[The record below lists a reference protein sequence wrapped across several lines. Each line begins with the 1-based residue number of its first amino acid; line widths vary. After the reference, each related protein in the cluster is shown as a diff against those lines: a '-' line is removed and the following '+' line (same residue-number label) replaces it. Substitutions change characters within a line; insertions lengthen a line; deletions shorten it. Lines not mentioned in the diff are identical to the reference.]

1 VLDEQVAQYS
11 SQKLE
16 KLDPEVI
23 TALRIGTYQLG
34 YLSRVPQSAAVNE
47 SVELVKQA
55 RKRSAS
61 SLVNAVLRR
70 IAVDKPGEASSA
82 VLRAHPSWLVS
93 KWEGMFGREA
103 AGKIC
108 AYDQT
113 VPEVAIRV
121 SGAAAHSELSD
132 AGIKLAPGRI
142 LASANRVDA
151 GEITNAAAFKAGR
164 VFIQDEASQLV
175 AMLVG
180 KGKRVLDCCAA
191 PGGKA
196 RIMAERNPTASIIA
210 LELHEHRA
218 RLLRKLVPAANVQV
232 LTADAREFR
241 PEDLFDRVL
250 VDAPC
255 SGTGTLARNP
265 EIKWRLQPE
274 DLSDLHTHQLDILQ
288 SAMKLTAPGGRV
300 VYSTCSLEREEN
312 SDVVAEAL
320 EADRSFHLIE
330 SRAALEELA
339 EDGELQWKDLDSLLD
354 GLYLRTIPGV
364 HPCDGFFAAILE
376 KN

>member
-1 VLDEQVAQYS
+1 M
-11 SQKLE
+11 
-16 KLDPEVI
+16 
-23 TALRIGTYQLG
+23 
-34 YLSRVPQSAAVNE
+34 PQSAAVNE